1 MSNVNRAPRSTEW
14 FAANDASPVVDPD
27 RHAEIVARVQA
38 IMAAPKAKKEAANGA
53 AGKHD
58 VVLADPPWRY
68 HGQQDKWGA
77 AAKFYPTMS
86 DEELLA
92 FNIRERFMTDRS
104 VLFMWATGP
113 RLDFAIRCLDA
124 WGLTYRGLSFVWVKT
139 RADGAPIGAQG
150 VRPSIVKPTCELVLA
165 ASAVKKGR
173 PLKLH
178 DESIRQIIMAPK
190 TEFSRKPDDVHE
202 AIERM
207 YPTASKIEL
216 FARRAYPGWACW
228 GNEAPQAA
236 NENGAASTGGVA
248 AQ

>member
-92 FNIRERFMTDRS
+92 FN
-104 VLFMWATGP
+104 
-113 RLDFAIRCLDA
+113 IRCLDA